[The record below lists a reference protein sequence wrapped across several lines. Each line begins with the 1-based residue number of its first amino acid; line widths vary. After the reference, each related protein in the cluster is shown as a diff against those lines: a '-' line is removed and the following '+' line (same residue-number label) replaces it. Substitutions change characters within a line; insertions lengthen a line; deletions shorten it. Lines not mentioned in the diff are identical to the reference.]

1 MPVVDPEHIDPRVGS
16 SYPTDEFR
24 RISEGRAKRP
34 LGDAAGLT
42 QFGANL
48 VTLESGAASALR
60 HWHTREDEFV
70 FVLSG
75 EVTLVSDGG
84 EQVLGTGMAAGFP
97 ANDGNGHHLINRSA
111 APATFLEVGT
121 RAPAEDEAF
130 YPDVDLQVGKGRVFT
145 HKDGSPY

>member
-1 MPVVDPEHIDPRVGS
+1 MPVIDPEQIEPRIGS

-24 RISEGRAKRP
+24 RISDGRAKRA

-42 QFGANL
+42 DFGVNI
-48 VTLESGAASALR
+48 VTLEPGAASALR

-75 EVTLVSDGG
+75 EVTLVTDDG
-84 EQVLGTGMAAGFP
+84 EQLLGAGMAAGFP
-97 ANDGNGHHLINRSA
+97 ANDGNGHHLVNRSSA
-111 APATFLEVGT
+111 AATFLEVGT

-130 YPDVDLQVGKGRVFT
+130 YPDVDLQVGKGRVFK
-145 HKDGSPY
+145 HKDGTPY